1 MARSTGCGKAD
12 RSTLHGMD
20 TKEHDHIVSRTR
32 GVKVEI
38 GVGPHG
44 AGQKEG
50 DFGGLVSN
58 NPFAS
63 LAQAGMMHANPSIL
77 GKKGLAEWD
86 AASKGRKIPQH
97 VKK

>member
-1 MARSTGCGKAD
+1 MPKLTGCGKAD
-12 RSTLHGMD
+12 RSTLHGMS
-20 TKEHDHIVSRTR
+20 TEEHDTIVSRTR

-44 AGQKEG
+44 GN
-50 DFGGLVSN
+50 LVSN

-63 LAQAGMMHANPSIL
+63 IAQQGFLHAHPEKL

-86 AASKGRKIPQH
+86 ASTKGRSLPYK
-97 VKK
+97 VKKKK